1 MGTIYLFTLKGLDME
16 TSTIIALVISFLV
29 FITFVRRQMLK
40 EKVKPPERRL
50 ANRRYDKRRAHTGR
64 RMHEYHADCETK
76 NRREN
81 EDRRRG
87 KKERRHKQRR
97 RHSQLKAA

>member
-1 MGTIYLFTLKGLDME
+1 ME
-16 TSTIIALVISFLV
+16 TSTIIALVIIFLV

-50 ANRRYDKRRAHTGR
+50 ENRRHDKRRARTGR
-64 RMHEYHADCETK
+64 RINEFHAGCETK

-97 RHSQLKAA
+97 HHSQFKAD